1 MARKMKGGSKKGC
14 GCGPNCK
21 CGKRQ
26 APNLWVRCLSLKP
39 CVRDTDG

>member
-21 CGKRQ
+21 CGKKTGT
-26 APNLWVRCLSLKP
+26 KP
-39 CVRDTDG
+39 MGKMPKSKAMRKGY